1 MKKIGIL
8 TYHTGYNYG
17 ASLQAYALM
26 TTINKIVG
34 NCEIINFETENFLS
48 SREMFS
54 RNPKSLKEI
63 IKVLTRLPYKKDLI
77 KRQKLF
83 DAFTEN
89 YLIKSKLY
97 RTEAEVI
104 KNAENYDMV
113 VCGSDQIWN
122 MDESSRYAA
131 NWIYFLNFPKKQR
144 RISYAASFGKWVN
157 KADNYKDNFIPWLK
171 EFDNLSVRETSGVEY
186 LRKKGLNVS
195 LCIDPTLLLD
205 KEEYE
210 KICAPKQISK
220 KYILLFSWNCSK
232 GVINAAKIISRK
244 LGLPVFNIVPPP
256 RAMFSSIERKLDV
269 GPCEFISMIK
279 NAEFVVTN
287 SFHGTVFSTIFHKP
301 YISVYDDKP
310 DVRMESLLEQ
320 LDFLDHLQKADNIN
334 IDSIL
339 NTDFGN
345 LQNRIQLVRKYSLEY
360 LNETLKGEI

>member
-83 DAFTEN
+83 DAFTEK

-104 KNAENYDMV
+104 KNSENYDTII
-113 VCGSDQIWN
+113 CGSDQIWN

-157 KADNYKDNFIPWLK
+157 KADNYKDKFIPWLK
-171 EFDNLSVRETSGVEY
+171 EFDKLSVRETSGVEY

-244 LGLPVFNIVPPP
+244 LGMPVFNIVPPP

-279 NAEFVVTN
+279 NAEFIITN

-310 DVRMESLLEQ
+310 DVRMESLLKQ
-320 LDFLDHLQKADNIN
+320 LNFTNHLQNADNIDMN
-334 IDSIL
+334 CIF
-339 NTDFGN
+339 NTDFSDLEEKIN
-345 LQNRIQLVRKYSLEY
+345 LVREDSLNY
-360 LNETLKGEI
+360 LKESLNR

>member
-8 TYHTGYNYG
+8 TYHTGFNYG

-26 TTINKIVG
+26 TTVNKLVG
-34 NCEIINFETENFLS
+34 NCEIINFETEDFLS
-48 SREMFS
+48 TREMFS
-54 RNPKSLKEI
+54 RNPKSLKEVIKI
-63 IKVLTRLPYKKDLI
+63 ITRLPYKSDLL
-77 KRQKLF
+77 KRQQLF
-83 DAFTEN
+83 DDFTDR
-89 YLIKSKLY
+89 YLVKSPLY
-97 RTEAEVI
+97 RTEKEVI
-104 KNAENYDMV
+104 ENAVNYDTII
-113 VCGSDQIWN
+113 CGSDQIWN
-122 MDESSRYAA
+122 MDDSSRYAA

-157 KADNYKDNFIPWLK
+157 KADNYQDKFIPWLK
-171 EFDNLSVRETSGVEY
+171 KFDKLSVRETSGVEY

-220 KYILLFSWNCSK
+220 KYILLFSWNGSK
-232 GVINAAKIISRK
+232 GVINAAKIISKK
-244 LGLPVFNIVPPP
+244 LGLPVLNIVPPP

-301 YISVYDDKP
+301 YISVYDDNRP
-310 DVRMESLLEQ
+310 DVRMESLLKQ
-320 LDFLDHLQKADNIN
+320 LNFTDHLQNA
-334 IDSIL
+334 DSIDIGCIF
-339 NTDFGN
+339 NTDFN
-345 LQNRIQLVRKYSLEY
+345 DLEEKINLVRKDSLNY
-360 LNETLKGEI
+360 LKEALNG

>member
-63 IKVLTRLPYKKDLI
+63 IKVLTRLPYKKVLI

-104 KNAENYDMV
+104 KNAENYDMI